1 MGLDLDLDLL
11 KAFSD
16 ELEKISATAA
26 EFLGRAASRKGLQ
39 LPAIEQIK
47 ATAQQGLRP
56 RAAEIAKNVRQ
67 FIKTAPTAPS

>member
-1 MGLDLDLDLL
+1 MSLSLDLI

-16 ELEKISATAA
+16 ELEKIGATAA
-26 EFLGRAASRKGLQ
+26 ELLGRAASRKGLQ
-39 LPAIEQIK
+39 LPAIEQVK
-47 ATAQQGLRP
+47 AVAQQGLRP